1 LWITQFKISEFLKAS
16 GINNSKKAYPLIAVF
31 VFLFLGIS
39 QASQAVEPSKK
50 PKPPCRIQISQA
62 HISRSVL
69 ETNGYR
75 AVKVDAFSKCNVPQS
90 KVKLTVEIWKKG
102 TFGNIRVALTVT
114 RSPGTTNP
122 DKNVENFN
130 TWRRCI
136 SFTNS
141 SYFGIAYA
149 KAFIE
154 GKWQLAKDSYSLD
167 VKPLACGT

>member
-1 LWITQFKISEFLKAS
+1 MSYFKKAS
-16 GINNSKKAYPLIAVF
+16 PLVAVF

-39 QASQAVEPSKK
+39 QASQVVEPSKK

-75 AVKVDAFSKCNVPQS
+75 AVKVDAFSKCNLPQS
-90 KVKLTVEIWKKG
+90 KVTLTVEIWKKG
-102 TFGNIRVALTVT
+102 TFGSVRVARTVT
-114 RSPGTTNP
+114 RSPGTTSVG
-122 DKNVENFN
+122 KNVENFN

-136 SFTNS
+136 SFTDS

-149 KAFIE
+149 KAFIQ
-154 GKWQLAKDSYSLD
+154 GKWQFAKDTYSLD
-167 VKPLACGT
+167 IKPLACGT